1 MYVACWTFETF
12 DLEVSSLVL
21 NQVSETLDW
30 MKETHDSKCLPN
42 GRLESDFEVETD
54 PKTKKLY
61 FIFSFLQSWRKA
73 RHLDK
78 IGFQVWVTTK
88 DEVQNLKAFLFV
100 QKGTFR
106 WRATVLRHLELKQNI

>member
-12 DLEVSSLVL
+12 DLKVRSLVL
-21 NQVSETLDW
+21 KQVLETLDW

-61 FIFSFLQSWRKA
+61 FIFFFCKA
-73 RHLDK
+73 EEK
-78 IGFQVWVTTK
+78 Q
-88 DEVQNLKAFLFV
+88 
-100 QKGTFR
+100 GT
-106 WRATVLRHLELKQNI
+106 WIK